1 MTNCQYIYFGM
12 ALVKP
17 KKNKLKKYIFKKVNN
32 YWYSFRNY

>member
-17 KKNKLKKYIFKKVNN
+17 KKNKLKKNIFKNGKN
-32 YWYSFRNY
+32 YWYRFRNY